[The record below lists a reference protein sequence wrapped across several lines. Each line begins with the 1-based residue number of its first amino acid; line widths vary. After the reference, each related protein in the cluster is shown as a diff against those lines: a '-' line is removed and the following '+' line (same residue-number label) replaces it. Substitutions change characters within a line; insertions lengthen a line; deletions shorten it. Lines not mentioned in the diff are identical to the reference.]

1 MLFLH
6 LYSRFL
12 SWMCTVLQ
20 TVRLHQSH
28 SCVPDTLCII
38 SRFLLCG
45 LLVKSHLVQIFS
57 AVVLEAF
64 LFYCQVF
71 IYFFIILFFFFIS
84 EVICLPLNSKDQM
97 RRMQRRV
104 VLFWRLFAPHSW
116 SYLLWFTVCL
126 KRYFGKFR
134 STRITLISV
143 SLPPT
148 LEWQGNSGGKLKKPS
163 FAIWT
168 RNPITCESPPM
179 PPPPPC
185 RSFLIMFF
193 MKRIRLTDELW
204 VNAVSTMQS
213 YTPDLN

>member
-1 MLFLH
+1 M
-6 LYSRFL
+6 YCS
-12 SWMCTVLQ
+12 SNSQIT
-20 TVRLHQSH
+20 SE
-28 SCVPDTLCII
+28 S
-38 SRFLLCG
+38 LLCFRYSVYNLSLSFVWFACQISLNSDIFCCCFG
-45 LLVKSHLVQIFS
+45 SFLILLPG
-57 AVVLEAF
+57 
-64 LFYCQVF
+64 
-71 IYFFIILFFFFIS
+71 IYLFFIS

-134 STRITLISV
+134 STRITLIPV
-143 SLPPT
+143 LLPLT

-168 RNPITCESPPM
+168 RDLITCESPPM

-193 MKRIRLTDELW
+193 MKLIRLTDELW

>member
-1 MLFLH
+1 MNV
-6 LYSRFL
+6 YCS
-12 SWMCTVLQ
+12 SNSQIT
-20 TVRLHQSH
+20 SE
-28 SCVPDTLCII
+28 S
-38 SRFLLCG
+38 LLCSRYSVYNLSLSFVWFACQISPSSDIFCCCFG
-45 LLVKSHLVQIFS
+45 SFLILLPG
-57 AVVLEAF
+57 
-64 LFYCQVF
+64 
-71 IYFFIILFFFFIS
+71 IYLFFIILSFFFFIS

-168 RNPITCESPPM
+168 RNQITCESPPM